1 MHKTQRLTLLGMLA
15 AVATLLG
22 LIERQFV
29 LVPAVPAI
37 RLGLGNAALLVAL
50 YALSTGDAWLLALLK
65 AVMGCL
71 LFSGF
76 QALPYALCG
85 GAAAMAAMTLLRR
98 ARFGVIGVSVGGA
111 CAHAL
116 GQTLI
121 SRPMLGS
128 WAAAAQLPWLLIASI
143 RAGALTGA
151 AAALTISRLPPTRG
165 EAAFSLPTHQTR
177 RNPS

>member
-1 MHKTQRLTLLGMLA
+1 MRKTQRLTLLGMLA

-50 YALSTGDAWLLALLK
+50 YALSAGDAWLLALLK
-65 AVMGCL
+65 AAMGCL

-128 WAAAAQLPWLLIASI
+128 WAAAAQLPWLLLASI
-143 RAGALTGA
+143 MAGALTGA
-151 AAALTISRLPPTRG
+151 AAALTISRLPPARG
-165 EAAFSLPTHQTR
+165 EDAFSLPTHQTR